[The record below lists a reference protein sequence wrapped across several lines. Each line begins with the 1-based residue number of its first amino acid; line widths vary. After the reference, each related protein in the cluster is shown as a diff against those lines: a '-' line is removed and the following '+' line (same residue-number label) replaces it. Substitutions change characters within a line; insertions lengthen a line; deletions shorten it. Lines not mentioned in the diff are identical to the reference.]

1 MPDLDTITTTTA
13 ATATATEVAK
23 DPNTITLETPIPRG
37 DKCIAAVTLRKPK
50 AGELRGLSLTELLQM
65 QVDAL
70 SMLLP
75 RITQPPLLKPDMAH
89 IDPAD
94 MVAMGSV
101 VARFLL
107 TKEQRADFL
116 SE

>member
-1 MPDLDTITTTTA
+1 MPDLETITTTTA
-13 ATATATEVAK
+13 ASPEVAK
-23 DPNTITLETPIPRG
+23 DPNTVTLETPIPRG
-37 DKCIAAVTLRKPK
+37 EKHITAVTLRKPK

-70 SMLLP
+70 SVLLP
-75 RITQPPLLKPDMAH
+75 RITVPPLLKPDMAQ

-94 MVAMGSV
+94 MVAMGTV